1 MVDELLELFVGL
13 VEMVANPVF
22 AVVVDSKML
31 VAFGIFVDEAL
42 DETRDV
48 PEFVA
53 EIAAGNDFAR
63 AEGLVD
69 AGGTTGDKAEAKR
82 VGAVLADDFDW
93 VNNVAFGFGHLLPFF
108 VENHAVHIDVAE
120 WYIVGDVEAEHNHAA
135 YPLE

>member
-53 EIAAGNDFAR
+53 EIAAGNDTVFA
-63 AEGLVD
+63 ESLVH
-69 AGGTTGDKAEAKR
+69 AGGTTTENAKTKS
-82 VGAVLADDFDW
+82 
-93 VNNVAFGFGHLLPFF
+93 
-108 VENHAVHIDVAE
+108 I
-120 WYIVGDVEAEHNHAA
+120 
-135 YPLE
+135 